1 MAGLSD
7 ETRYLSSGCFFT
19 APSFAGGGRIPVTFW
34 TDGSQGCFAA
44 DRSSI
49 WYVKLDKFVEE
60 INYDDGG

>member
-1 MAGLSD
+1 MRLAIFLQAVFLQPLLL
-7 ETRYLSSGCFFT
+7 R
-19 APSFAGGGRIPVTFW
+19 AGGRIPVTFW